1 MELTGIII
9 VAVLNIPLYFVLGKM
24 IFRTW
29 ESFWEAVKYNF
40 KPDFWSLLTG
50 HWLEDMWAETKL
62 LVWGGLSGLCVYGEI
77 LLINKY
83 FFPQAG

>member
-1 MELTGIII
+1 MGIAGIII
-9 VAVLNIPLYFVLGKM
+9 VAVLNIPLYFLIGKL

-50 HWLEDMWAETKL
+50 RYLEDMWAETKL
-62 LVWGGLSGLCVYGEI
+62 FVWIALSVLCVYGEI
-77 LLINKY
+77 YLINKY
-83 FFPQAG
+83 FFAQG